1 MSDYFKQRGA
11 ASMKSRGIKREN
23 QTPVIERAYQ
33 LARTGAFST
42 AGEIADRLKRE
53 GYGVTSVAVHLEG
66 RAIRDD
72 LARIC
77 REAIADLSRSG

>member
-1 MSDYFKQRGA
+1 M
-11 ASMKSRGIKREN
+11 
-23 QTPVIERAYQ
+23 
-33 LARTGAFST
+33 ARTGAFST

-77 REAIADLSRSG
+77 RGGIRRLVELG